1 MKKQFVGG
9 TNKNTVMNVDQAITQ
24 VESKTSVLL
33 TYQQR
38 LWKLISETE
47 EREMSTCAESNV
59 EGQSTKIPGGI

>member
-9 TNKNTVMNVDQAITQ
+9 TNKNTVMNQDQAITQ

-47 EREMSTCAESNV
+47 EREMSTCAEK
-59 EGQSTKIPGGI
+59 Q